1 MGSFKGALASIPATE
16 LGAQAIK
23 GVLKSINVIPT
34 EVIMGC
40 VLTAGLGQAPTKQA
54 ALLAGLPE
62 STVCTTVN
70 KVCASGMKSVIF
82 ASQSIALNLHRIV
95 VAGGMESM
103 SNAPF
108 LLQQAR
114 MGLNLGNQE
123 LVDSVIK
130 DGLWDAKYQVHMGE
144 CAEMTAEKYGIGREE
159 QDNHAIQSYR
169 RSAEATRVSSK
180 TYSKYCII
188 ERAI

>member
-1 MGSFKGALASIPATE
+1 MSSIPATE
-16 LGAQAIK
+16 LGAHAIK
-23 GVLKSINVIPT
+23 GVLKDASVTPT

-54 ALLAGLPE
+54 ALLAGLPP
-62 STVCTTVN
+62 TTICTTIN
-70 KVCASGMKSVIF
+70 KVCASGMKSVIL
-82 ASQSIALNLHRIV
+82 ASQSIVLGLHKVV

-103 SNAPF
+103 SNAPY

-114 MGLNLGNQE
+114 TGLSLGNQE

-144 CAEMTAEKYGIGREE
+144 CAEMTAERYGIGREE
-159 QDNHAIQSYR
+159 QDRHAIQSYR
-169 RSAEATRVSSK
+169 RAAEASK
-180 TYSKYCII
+180 VNCKWMN
-188 ERAI
+188 

>member
-1 MGSFKGALASIPATE
+1 MGSFKGALASLPATQ
-16 LGAQAIK
+16 LGAHAIK
-23 GVLKSINVIPT
+23 GVLKSTNVTPT

-40 VLTAGLGQAPTKQA
+40 VLSAGLGQAPTKQA

-70 KVCASGMKSVIF
+70 KVCASGMKAVIF
-82 ASQSIALNLHRIV
+82 ASQSIALNLHKAV

-114 MGLNLGNQE
+114 MGLGLGNQE
-123 LVDSVIK
+123 LVDSVVK

-144 CAEMTAEKYGIGREE
+144 CAEMTAEKYGISREE
-159 QDNHAIQSYR
+159 QDNHAIMSYR
-169 RSAEATRVSSK
+169 RSAEATKVSR
-180 TYSKYCII
+180 
-188 ERAI
+188 EADL